1 MMDWDWG
8 NIAYVTSTWVLPALF
23 AITLHEAAHGFVAWW
38 LGDPTAYERGRVT
51 LNPLKHIDLFGTVV
65 LPALL
70 ILSPLPF
77 VFGYAKPV
85 PVAMHRLPRRHRDM
99 VLVAAAGPGANLFLA
114 LVSALLLHIAQ
125 WLPDAAGAWLAENLF
140 HSILLNLLLAVFNLL
155 PLPPLDGGR
164 MAVGLLPDALAYRLA
179 RVERYGMLILLG
191 GLFLL
196 PYLSRQLGSEFD
208 LFRWLVWRPVEWMI
222 PFFLRLG
229 GMTLS

>member
-1 MMDWDWG
+1 MDWDLG
-8 NIAYVTSTWVLPALF
+8 NFLYVASTWVLPALF

-51 LNPLKHIDLFGTVV
+51 LNPLKHIDPFGTVI

-70 ILSPLPF
+70 IISPLPF
-77 VFGYAKPV
+77 IFGYAKPV

-114 LVSALLLHIAQ
+114 LVSGLLLHIVPL
-125 WLPDAAGAWLAENLF
+125 LPAEAGLWLAENLL
-140 HSILLNLLLAVFNLL
+140 HSVLLNLLLAVFNLL

-164 MAVGLLPDALAYRLA
+164 IAVGLLPDALAYPLA
-179 RVERYGMLILLG
+179 RVERYGMLVLIG
-191 GLFLL
+191 ALFLL
-196 PYLSRQLGSEFD
+196 PYLSRQLGSEVNPFH
-208 LFRWLVWRPVEWMI
+208 WLIWRPVEWMI

-229 GMTLS
+229 GMELS